1 MTWGQHSK
9 KLPLKWIILVEGYLE
24 ANLYVLD
31 RNFWIPN
38 LLAEWNPS
46 SSDLMSPNAKVT
58 AKNTN
63 REDKLQDSFQVALV
77 LTVSTKTKLWSW
89 TVSMPGPSL
98 IIISIFLW
106 ALCLEDQDFLKNE
119 VLLYQTFSSLQRLMI
134 QIPELGLRKTLLKL
148 TPRKLLHEDPLCQ
161 VSRCLSPSPKLISFA
176 DVLFTSSCYGILFWS
191 LLFNTA
197 QRGGEEAGC
206 GATWD

>member
-1 MTWGQHSK
+1 MALTNLVWMTWGQHSK

-119 VLLYQTFSSLQRLMI
+119 VLLYQTFSSLTK
-134 QIPELGLRKTLLKL
+134 G
-148 TPRKLLHEDPLCQ
+148 
-161 VSRCLSPSPKLISFA
+161 S
-176 DVLFTSSCYGILFWS
+176 WS
-191 LLFNTA
+191 KS
-197 QRGGEEAGC
+197 QS
-206 GATWD
+206 WDSERPF